1 MTWSEKATVAAV
13 IGLLALP
20 TPMLADKFDS
30 SAGNFVPRCRAVVT
44 HERDKAFDLGLCAGA
59 MIALHDDMILLQLPS
74 DHPLRSCL
82 PDNVTVEQSIAV
94 VVRWFDRHPQ
104 SRQENFMWVAMS
116 AMHEAWPCDD

>member
-1 MTWSEKATVAAV
+1 MTWSEKATVAAF

-20 TPMLADKFDS
+20 TPILADKFDS

-44 HERDKAFDLGLCAGA
+44 HERDKDFDLGLCAGA

-82 PDNVTVEQSIAV
+82 PDSVTVEQSIAV

-104 SRQENFMWVAMS
+104 SRQENFMWVAMA
-116 AMHEAWPCDD
+116 AMHEAWPCDE

>member
-1 MTWSEKATVAAV
+1 MAAF

-20 TPMLADKFDS
+20 TPILADKFDS

-44 HERDKAFDLGLCAGA
+44 HERDKDFDLGLCADA
-59 MIALHDDMILLQLPS
+59 IIALHDTIILLQLPS

-82 PDNVTVEQSIAV
+82 PDSVTVEQSIAV

-104 SRQENFMWVAMS
+104 SGQENFMWVAMS
-116 AMHEAWPCDD
+116 AMHEVWPCDD